1 MMFSIA
7 YINNPEEA
15 VTGRENRE
23 IRVPL
28 RIPCPAQY
36 THKKP
41 RRISIQKRTLQIAKK
56 CSPEGFGVKKEK

>member
-1 MMFSIA
+1 MMFAIA

-28 RIPCPAQY
+28 RKQCAAQY

-41 RRISIQKRTLQIAKK
+41 PPYQYTKK
-56 CSPEGFGVKKEK
+56 DPPDCTKMQSGGFRS